1 VIEKLCAARPDCP
14 RTLSDQFARPE
25 VLQRALREKGLT
37 IQLDQRTKGESDTA
51 VAAASIL
58 ARERFVD
65 WIDKTSTA
73 SGVKLPLGASDSV
86 IKAAQELIAR
96 HGPEALG
103 KAAKLHFKTTIKVLG
118 KAASGHPIDDQ
129 EPA

>member
-1 VIEKLCAARPDCP
+1 M
-14 RTLSDQFARPE
+14 
-25 VLQRALREKGLT
+25 
-37 IQLDQRTKGESDTA
+37 
-51 VAAASIL
+51 
-58 ARERFVD
+58 D
-65 WIDKTSTA
+65 WMDKTSAA

-96 HGPEALG
+96 HGSEALG
-103 KAAKLHFKTTIKVLG
+103 KAAKLHFKTTIKVLD